1 MKEIHLRP
9 VELVSPEWSIPQVA
23 EALYRALSG
32 SGPALAFAPISTQS
46 VSEEIAVII
55 PTSGS
60 TGQPKEVALTA
71 AALIS
76 SARASHTFLGAQ
88 IGDRW
93 SLLLPLN
100 HIAGVNVLVRA
111 LELGVSVASRNEDAE
126 FTAIVPTQ
134 LHRALHGDSE
144 LHAHLKNCTAVLVG
158 GAETTDEL
166 KQAATDAGI
175 NIVTS
180 YGMSEMSGGCVY
192 NGTPLAGVSVKISEH
207 GNIQLQ
213 GAMMA
218 SGYLNSPELWNAT
231 CIDGWFTTSDI
242 GEFSDNHLTVLG
254 RSDDQIISGGEKIS
268 LGTLEKFLAGAFP
281 HQEFIAFGAPDL
293 EWGTKLIIAS
303 NQNMDI
309 EQLRTSVKKELGQHA
324 VPKDFLTL
332 PEIPRTSLGKLDRT
346 SARNIY
352 LAK

>member
-32 SGPALAFAPISTQS
+32 DGPALAFAPISTES
-46 VSEEIAVII
+46 VPEEIAVVI

-144 LHAHLKNCTAVLVG
+144 LLAHLKNCTAVLVG
-158 GAETTDEL
+158 GAETTGEL

-175 NIVTS
+175 NIVTT

-192 NGTPLAGVSVKISEH
+192 NGTPLEGVSVKISEL
-207 GNIQLQ
+207 GNIQLK

-218 SGYLNSPELWNAT
+218 SGYLNTPELWNAT
-231 CIDGWFTTSDI
+231 CIDGWFTTSDL
-242 GEFSDNHLTVLG
+242 GELSGNHLKVLG
-254 RSDDQIISGGEKIS
+254 RSDDQIISGGKKIS
-268 LGTLEKFLAGAFP
+268 LGTLEKFLAGVFP

-309 EQLRTSVKKELGQHA
+309 ELLRTSIKKELGQHA